1 MAKELGGFVGD
12 SVLEH
17 TNGMWAYFPPIRLN
31 NTNNFFLPTHPWN
44 RLKLKLFSQGL
55 YISAP
60 IFFPLQVSS
69 ARFLGC
75 KNVNILRK
83 YMQVYPSISPLQYS
97 LQLNYCKLE
106 NSSKKTP
113 QNIVSLLLDRHT
125 AQLQ

>member
-60 IFFPLQVSS
+60 IFFSS
-69 ARFLGC
+69 AGFLRSFPRMQKLQHSKEIYAGVPNNFIFTVFIAT
-75 KNVNILRK
+75 KLLAIRK
-83 YMQVYPSISPLQYS
+83 
-97 LQLNYCKLE
+97 QLKENTAKYCVFI
-106 NSSKKTP
+106 T
-113 QNIVSLLLDRHT
+113 R
-125 AQLQ
+125 